1 MDNKTKE
8 LLIDKL
14 ATLAVRVG
22 ANVQK
27 DQILVISSPLHA
39 SVLAKKIQKEAYLV
53 GAKKVYIDWND
64 DELTRNYY
72 TYAKDETL
80 QEIEDFQLTRMKY
93 FVENNACRISIDSRN
108 PHGMRGVDMGR
119 VMLANRAIGPKTR
132 FFQEHYGSSKSQW
145 TIVAYPN
152 DEWCKTVFPDLPL
165 DEAWDKLFE
174 AIMYTS
180 RVSIDK
186 DPAEEW
192 KKHTK
197 ILEDHSKIMNDY
209 NFKKLH
215 FKNQLGTD
223 LEVELVENHIWAGGG
238 ENGGNGIYFVPNI
251 PTEEVFTMPHRN
263 GVNGKVVSTK
273 PLNYQGNLIRDFYFV
288 FKDGKVVDYN
298 AKEGYEALKSLVE
311 LDEGSSR
318 LGEVALISNNSPI
331 SNLNILFNDTLFDEN
346 ASCHLA
352 LGNAYSMNVVGGTT
366 MSIEELKKIGY
377 NVSIT
382 HVDFMFGS
390 ADMQIVG
397 TTHDGKEVVI
407 FEKGNFVI

>member
-1 MDNKTKE
+1 
-8 LLIDKL
+8 
-14 ATLAVRVG
+14 
-22 ANVQK
+22 
-27 DQILVISSPLHA
+27 
-39 SVLAKKIQKEAYLV
+39 
-53 GAKKVYIDWND
+53 
-64 DELTRNYY
+64 
-72 TYAKDETL
+72 
-80 QEIEDFQLTRMKY
+80 
-93 FVENNACRISIDSRN
+93 
-108 PHGMRGVDMGR
+108 
-119 VMLANRAIGPKTR
+119 
-132 FFQEHYGSSKSQW
+132 
-145 TIVAYPN
+145 
-152 DEWCKTVFPDLPL
+152 
-165 DEAWDKLFE
+165 
-174 AIMYTS
+174 
-180 RVSIDK
+180 
-186 DPAEEW
+186 
-192 KKHTK
+192 
-197 ILEDHSKIMNDY
+197 
-209 NFKKLH
+209 
-215 FKNQLGTD
+215 
-223 LEVELVENHIWAGGG
+223 
-238 ENGGNGIYFVPNI
+238 
-251 PTEEVFTMPHRN
+251 MPHRN

-377 NVSIT
+377 NISIT

>member
-80 QEIEDFQLTRMKY
+80 QEIEDFQLARMKY

-119 VMLANRAIGPKTR
+119 VMLANRATGPKTH

-197 ILEDHSKIMNDY
+197 TLEDHSKIMNDY

-223 LEVELVENHIWAGGG
+223 LEVELVENHIWQVVEKMVAM
-238 ENGGNGIYFVPNI
+238 
-251 PTEEVFTMPHRN
+251 VF
-263 GVNGKVVSTK
+263 
-273 PLNYQGNLIRDFYFV
+273 
-288 FKDGKVVDYN
+288 
-298 AKEGYEALKSLVE
+298 
-311 LDEGSSR
+311 
-318 LGEVALISNNSPI
+318 
-331 SNLNILFNDTLFDEN
+331 ILFLIF
-346 ASCHLA
+346 L
-352 LGNAYSMNVVGGTT
+352 LRKYSQCLTEM
-366 MSIEELKKIGY
+366 
-377 NVSIT
+377 
-382 HVDFMFGS
+382 
-390 ADMQIVG
+390 A
-397 TTHDGKEVVI
+397 
-407 FEKGNFVI
+407 

>member
-80 QEIEDFQLTRMKY
+80 QEIEDFQLARMKY

-119 VMLANRAIGPKTR
+119 VMLANRAIGPKTH

-197 ILEDHSKIMNDY
+197 SLED
-209 NFKKLH
+209 
-215 FKNQLGTD
+215 
-223 LEVELVENHIWAGGG
+223 
-238 ENGGNGIYFVPNI
+238 GGNGIYFVPNI

-263 GVNGKVVSTK
+263 GVNGKVFSTK